1 MAQHP
6 TEEILN
12 ITRKFLGG
20 EAKGGGQQGPSSLG
34 ATGGNI
40 DPETGQAIP
49 GTQTFFP
56 GLDELLGRQS
66 RLPSRASPTA
76 RGRAFGRQG
85 LRQRRGG
92 GELTVPFS
100 SANRGDLGGIR
111 AIDLGG
117 ATATELP
124 GTLPDQYFNLPG
136 PVGFAQTPQGR
147 AILQSILGRFG
158 GLR

>member
-49 GTQTFFP
+49 GTRTFSS

-66 RLPSRASPTA
+66 RLPSRASSTA
-76 RGRAFGRQG
+76 RGRAFGQQG
-85 LRQRRGG
+85 ARRRRGG
-92 GELTVPFS
+92 GGLIEPFSLGPIIPTVPTPFPEGVS
-100 SANRGDLGGIR
+100 LS
-111 AIDLGG
+111 
-117 ATATELP
+117 E
-124 GTLPDQYFNLPG
+124 QFFNLPG

-158 GLR
+158 GPR